1 MILTLCGTAEV
12 LNIIRF
18 VKIFITI
25 IKIVVP
31 ILLIVSAT
39 ITYLKG
45 VTTGELQKSNKS
57 LLNQVLAGVII
68 FLIPT
73 IISVVLNTVWTDS
86 EINQCLVNATG
97 ENIAQAKIDRAYK
110 LLAKLEEDFSVDNYN
125 AALSA
130 AKKIKD
136 LATREELIKKIQ
148 SYKKYVDISREISK
162 LAQNYTRKQY
172 RKLYETVEGIII
184 DNIREKFMERLEAI
198 GPKPLNV
205 KAGGQEPVWLY
216 EDKMVY
222 TVYMPEFATEDMPV
236 IMYLHGDN
244 YAPTEELYEYARQV
258 YGEEFPFIIIG
269 PDSFDSEEWKK
280 VYWSKL
286 DVLKG
291 MLDTVCSKYSCD
303 EDRISVVGHSR
314 GAIITWYMVN
324 RYPDY
329 FYSAVPVSCTPM
341 EARATNFKHTKV
353 WAFAGNKGDQYN
365 GNDELNYN
373 RSMSS
378 FVNSIKSNGGNAK
391 FTEFDGASHS
401 DTLYLAFTKEKTFE
415 WMIDDE

>member
-1 MILTLCGTAEV
+1 MVMSLCGTAEV
-12 LNIIRF
+12 LNIIRII
-18 VKIFITI
+18 KIFITI

-31 ILLIVSAT
+31 ILLIVSAMT
-39 ITYLKG
+39 TYLKA
-45 VTTGELQKSNKS
+45 VTSGDLQKSNKA
-57 LLNQVLAGVII
+57 LLNKVLAGVII
-68 FLIPT
+68 FLVPT
-73 IISVVLNTVWTDS
+73 VVSVIINVAWTDS
-86 EINQCLVNATG
+86 EVNQCLVNATG
-97 ENIAQAKIDRAYK
+97 EKIAEVRIDNAND
-110 LLAKLEEDFSVDNYN
+110 LLNRLEENFSVGNYN
-125 AALSA
+125 EALSA

-136 LATREELIKKIQ
+136 AATKEELIKKIQ
-148 SYKKYVDISREISK
+148 GYKKYVDISTKISK
-162 LAQNYTRKQY
+162 LSENYNRKKY
-172 RKLYETVEGIII
+172 KETYETVENIEI
-184 DNIREKFMERLEAI
+184 DNIREKFLERLKAI
-198 GPKPLNV
+198 GPKPLDV

-216 EDKMVY
+216 DDKMVY

-258 YGEEFPFIIIG
+258 YGDDFPFIIIG

-353 WAFAGNKGDQYN
+353 WAFAGNKGDKYN

-373 RSMSS
+373 RSMNS

-391 FTEFDGASHS
+391 FTEFDGASHF